1 MKNLMVKP
9 MKYNINR
16 NRWVYMFLL
25 NLLVITSASAQGNT
39 LDFLR
44 STGKIYTVVAV
55 IVILFI
61 GIAIYLYRID
71 NKLTK
76 LENQFKN
83 E

>member
-1 MKNLMVKP
+1 MKSTANHIKW
-9 MKYNINR
+9 IFS
-16 NRWVYMFLL
+16 FLL
-25 NLLVITSASAQGNT
+25 YIILLSQVHAQGDS

-55 IVILFI
+55 IVIIFI
-61 GIAIYLYRID
+61 GIVMYLYRID

-83 E
+83 EQ

>member
-1 MKNLMVKP
+1 MNDSIFKNKWLYILVLNLMV
-9 MKYNINR
+9 M
-16 NRWVYMFLL
+16 
-25 NLLVITSASAQGNT
+25 TTASAQGNT
-39 LDFLR
+39 MDFLR

-61 GIAIYLYRID
+61 GIVLYLYRID

-76 LENQFKN
+76 LENQLKN

>member
-1 MKNLMVKP
+1 
-9 MKYNINR
+9 
-16 NRWVYMFLL
+16 MFLL

>member
-1 MKNLMVKP
+1 MNYLIFKNKWLYMLVLNLMV
-9 MKYNINR
+9 
-16 NRWVYMFLL
+16 L
-25 NLLVITSASAQGNT
+25 TTASAQGSN

-61 GIAIYLYRID
+61 GIVLYLYRID

-76 LENQFKN
+76 LENQLKN

>member
-1 MKNLMVKP
+1 MKSTANHIKW
-9 MKYNINR
+9 IFS
-16 NRWVYMFLL
+16 FLL
-25 NLLVITSASAQGNT
+25 NIILLSQVHAQGDS

-55 IVILFI
+55 IVIIFI
-61 GIAIYLYRID
+61 GIVMYLYRID

-83 E
+83 EQ